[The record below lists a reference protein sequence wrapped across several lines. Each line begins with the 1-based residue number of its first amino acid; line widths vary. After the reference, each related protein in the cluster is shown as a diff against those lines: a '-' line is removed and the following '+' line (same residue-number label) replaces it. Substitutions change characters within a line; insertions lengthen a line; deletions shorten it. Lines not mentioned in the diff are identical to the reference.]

1 MTSVTDGFQL
11 YRDRIRSRRG
21 MSVLRDSLPKAVVRF
36 GSCLPTDF
44 DLARHPGELLCLH
57 GDLVLRDI
65 ELHCKEG
72 VVTNDSCHVD
82 NSLRT

>member
-1 MTSVTDGFQL
+1 MVIDAELSDGLWPANTGTSIARTD
-11 YRDRIRSRRG
+11 S
-21 MSVLRDSLPKAVVRF
+21 SKAVVRL

-44 DLARHPGELLCLH
+44 DLARHPGGLLCLH